1 MSFEEGGD
9 LASFAAIAESTIANK
24 EVSAE
29 TVEEATDATKNQET
43 TETKVEQ
50 EAANNES
57 SEEVTADPAPTDQS
71 EKTTEA
77 GNSEEVPEAAET
89 TENSTVQLTSE
100 QQRTYANLQPIF
112 LAMEMGQDAVQV
124 SQGEEQHQ
132 EATGSTTEEIE
143 QQQQQAFI
151 ATSSEHF
158 TQSSQAASM
167 LLSNV
172 VTTSGTEPP
181 ASLASILQDVVSG
194 MQSGAGSVPAA
205 IITDPNSGSGSFLI
219 VNQNGVPIVRPVLVS
234 NLPAGGVGPGGA
246 VSVSAETLQ
255 VLTAG
260 LHTVDDGSG
269 GGQET
274 VTVDVGATEAEGATA
289 ATGELPVEATVDIG
303 ADAVAMVAGA
313 QTVSQAV
320 THSGADLDEGE
331 EAAAALQKPMVAT
344 RNPTGKR
351 KLSDGPRVCGQC
363 NKSFKYPSD
372 LKKHLQIHTD
382 IKKFKCDD
390 CGRFFRRLHQLNVHQ
405 RIHSGEKP
413 YVCNRCGMAF
423 RHDSTV
429 TMHIRT
435 RHDHLRPFKCDEC
448 GSLFGRLSH
457 LKKHIRKVC
466 GDNKNKEKPIAQ
478 CRFCEVTFPTKG
490 DLRKHLLTCEKKEA
504 KVKAKEVTLHICDI
518 CNKEFASPYNLRRHQ
533 LTHTDEKPYQC
544 EVCNRQFKEKSSLTK
559 HIKRKHTG
567 VDQGS
572 QTDETGEQED
582 GYVNVDVIAESAAAS
597 GVTMETEETVE
608 AGIAGESVEETS
620 TVDASSLIV
629 ADSQGGGQQVT
640 EVVQA
645 SGEVEMATVEL
656 SLANGASGHSHDAS
670 ALQAAVEALVS
681 ASQHQL
687 AGAQEPME
695 EGEASTGKEIFE
707 GVTSQDAEGAA
718 ALMAVYVPEVK
729 PTEVNLQV
737 EYVQTTTEGDQEM
750 TTTTAAATEEE
761 S

>member
-9 LASFAAIAESTIANK
+9 LASFGAIAESTIASK
-24 EVSAE
+24 EDEPTELAPKGEEDGQSSKEEEGATNE
-29 TVEEATDATKNQET
+29 SGIDDTKNEKNAEEASCN
-43 TETKVEQ
+43 
-50 EAANNES
+50 
-57 SEEVTADPAPTDQS
+57 
-71 EKTTEA
+71 TEA
-77 GNSEEVPEAAET
+77 ISET
-89 TENSTVQLTSE
+89 DGTSVQLTSE
-100 QQRTYANLQPIF
+100 QERTYANLQPIF

-124 SQGEEQHQ
+124 NQTEEQQHQ
-132 EATGSTTEEIE
+132 EGTTEEME
-143 QQQQQAFI
+143 QRQTAFI
-151 ATSSEHF
+151 ATTSEF
-158 TQSSQAASM
+158 TNTTQAASM

-172 VTTSGTEPP
+172 TTTGAEPP

-194 MQSGAGSVPAA
+194 MQSSSGSVPAA
-205 IITDPNSGSGSFLI
+205 IITDPSSSSGSFLI

-234 NLPAGGVGPGGA
+234 NLPGGGVGASGA

-260 LHTVDDGSG
+260 LQAVDDGTAGSA
-269 GGQET
+269 QET
-274 VTVDVGATEAEGATA
+274 VAVDVGTSTEGTSAG
-289 ATGELPVEATVDIG
+289 GELSVEATVDIG
-303 ADAVAMVAGA
+303 GD
-313 QTVSQAV
+313 TVTLVGGTQAV
-320 THSGADLDEGE
+320 TQAVGDATTGLEGAHE
-331 EAAAALQKPMVAT
+331 ETAAMQKPVAT
-344 RNPTGKR
+344 RTPTGKR
-351 KLSDGPRVCGQC
+351 KLSDGPRVCEQC

-435 RHDHLRPFKCDEC
+435 RHDHLRPFKCNEC

-478 CRFCEVTFPTKG
+478 CRFCDVTFPTKG
-490 DLRKHLLTCEKKEA
+490 DLRKHLLNCEKKEA
-504 KVKAKEVTLHICDI
+504 KVKAKEVTLHICET

-544 EVCNRQFKEKSSLTK
+544 DVCNRQFKEKSSLTK

-608 AGIAGESVEETS
+608 AGIAGESVEEAS
-620 TVDASSLIV
+620 TVDASSLM
-629 ADSQGGGQQVT
+629 SEGQGNAEQVT

-656 SLANGASGHSHDAS
+656 SLANAAAAAAASSHSHDAS

-681 ASQHQL
+681 ASQHQMP
-687 AGAQEPME
+687 GAQEAME
-695 EGEASTGKEIFE
+695 EEEDSSSGKEIFD

-729 PTEVNLQV
+729 QTEVNLQV
-737 EYVQTTTEGDQEM
+737 EYVQTTEEDQEM
-750 TTTTAAATEEE
+750 VDEEE
-761 S
+761 N

>member
-9 LASFAAIAESTIANK
+9 LASFAAIAESTIASK
-24 EVSAE
+24 EDEPTELAPKG
-29 TVEEATDATKNQET
+29 EEDGQSSKEEEGAT
-43 TETKVEQ
+43 
-50 EAANNES
+50 NES
-57 SEEVTADPAPTDQS
+57 SIDDTKNEKNAEEAS
-71 EKTTEA
+71 CNTEA
-77 GNSEEVPEAAET
+77 ISET
-89 TENSTVQLTSE
+89 DGTSVQLTSE
-100 QQRTYANLQPIF
+100 QERTYANLQPIF

-124 SQGEEQHQ
+124 NQTEEQQHQ
-132 EATGSTTEEIE
+132 EGTTEEME
-143 QQQQQAFI
+143 QRQTAFI
-151 ATSSEHF
+151 ATTSEF
-158 TQSSQAASM
+158 TNTTQAASM

-172 VTTSGTEPP
+172 TTTGAEPP

-194 MQSGAGSVPAA
+194 MQSSSGSVPAA
-205 IITDPNSGSGSFLI
+205 IITDPSSSSGSFLI

-234 NLPAGGVGPGGA
+234 NLPGGGVGASGA

-260 LHTVDDGSG
+260 LQAVDDGTAGSA
-269 GGQET
+269 QET
-274 VTVDVGATEAEGATA
+274 VAVDVGASTEGTSAG
-289 ATGELPVEATVDIG
+289 GELSVEATVDIG
-303 ADAVAMVAGA
+303 GD
-313 QTVSQAV
+313 TVTLVGGTQAV
-320 THSGADLDEGE
+320 TQAVGDATTGLEGAHE
-331 EAAAALQKPMVAT
+331 ETAAMQKPVAT
-344 RNPTGKR
+344 RTPTGKR
-351 KLSDGPRVCGQC
+351 KLSDGPRVCEQC

-478 CRFCEVTFPTKG
+478 CRFCDVTFPTKG
-490 DLRKHLLTCEKKEA
+490 DLRKHLLNCEKKEA
-504 KVKAKEVTLHICDI
+504 KVKAKEVTLHICEI

-544 EVCNRQFKEKSSLTK
+544 DVCNRQFKEKSSLTK

-608 AGIAGESVEETS
+608 AGIAGESVEEAS
-620 TVDASSLIV
+620 TVDASSLM
-629 ADSQGGGQQVT
+629 SEGQGNAEQVT

-656 SLANGASGHSHDAS
+656 SLANAAAAAAASTHSHDAS

-681 ASQHQL
+681 ASQHQMP
-687 AGAQEPME
+687 GAQEAME
-695 EGEASTGKEIFE
+695 EEEDSSSGKEIFD

-729 PTEVNLQV
+729 QTEVNLQV
-737 EYVQTTTEGDQEM
+737 EYVQTTEEDQEM
-750 TTTTAAATEEE
+750 VDEEE
-761 S
+761 N

>member
-9 LASFAAIAESTIANK
+9 LASFAAIAESTIVSK
-24 EVSAE
+24 EDEPTELAPKG
-29 TVEEATDATKNQET
+29 EEDGQSSKEEEGAT
-43 TETKVEQ
+43 
-50 EAANNES
+50 NES
-57 SEEVTADPAPTDQS
+57 SIDDTKS
-71 EKTTEA
+71 EKNAEEASCNTEA
-77 GNSEEVPEAAET
+77 ISET
-89 TENSTVQLTSE
+89 DGTSVQLTSE
-100 QQRTYANLQPIF
+100 QERTYANLQPIF

-124 SQGEEQHQ
+124 NQTEEQQHQ
-132 EATGSTTEEIE
+132 EGTTEEME
-143 QQQQQAFI
+143 QRQTAFI
-151 ATSSEHF
+151 ATTSEF
-158 TQSSQAASM
+158 TNTTQAASM

-172 VTTSGTEPP
+172 TSTGAEPP

-194 MQSGAGSVPAA
+194 MQSSSGSVPAA
-205 IITDPNSGSGSFLI
+205 IITDPSSSSGSFLI

-234 NLPAGGVGPGGA
+234 NLPGGGVGAGGA

-260 LHTVDDGSG
+260 LQAVDDGTAGSAH
-269 GGQET
+269 ET
-274 VTVDVGATEAEGATA
+274 VAVDVGASTEGTSAG
-289 ATGELPVEATVDIG
+289 GELSVEATVDIG
-303 ADAVAMVAGA
+303 GD
-313 QTVSQAV
+313 TVTLVGGTQAV
-320 THSGADLDEGE
+320 TQAVGDATTGLEGAVE
-331 EAAAALQKPMVAT
+331 ETAAMQKPVAT
-344 RNPTGKR
+344 RTPTGKR
-351 KLSDGPRVCGQC
+351 KLSDGPRVCEQC

-413 YVCNRCGMAF
+413 YICNRCGMAF

-490 DLRKHLLTCEKKEA
+490 DLRKHLLNCEKKEA
-504 KVKAKEVTLHICDI
+504 KVKAKEVTLHICET

-544 EVCNRQFKEKSSLTK
+544 DVCNRQFKEKSSLTK

-608 AGIAGESVEETS
+608 AGIAGESVEEAS
-620 TVDASSLIV
+620 TVDASSLM
-629 ADSQGGGQQVT
+629 SEGQGNAEQVT

-656 SLANGASGHSHDAS
+656 SLANAAAAAAASSHSHDAS

-681 ASQHQL
+681 ASQHQMS
-687 AGAQEPME
+687 GAQEAME
-695 EGEASTGKEIFE
+695 EGEDSSSGKEIFD

-729 PTEVNLQV
+729 QAEVNLQV
-737 EYVQTTTEGDQEM
+737 EYVQTTEEDQEM
-750 TTTTAAATEEE
+750 EDEEE
-761 S
+761 N

>member
-1 MSFEEGGD
+1 MSTIFTEKSLNMSFEEGGD
-9 LASFAAIAESTIANK
+9 LASFAAIAESTIASK
-24 EVSAE
+24 EDEPTELAPKG
-29 TVEEATDATKNQET
+29 EEDGQSSKEEEGAT
-43 TETKVEQ
+43 
-50 EAANNES
+50 NES
-57 SEEVTADPAPTDQS
+57 SIDDTKNEKNAEEAS
-71 EKTTEA
+71 CNTEA
-77 GNSEEVPEAAET
+77 ISET
-89 TENSTVQLTSE
+89 DGTSVQLTSE
-100 QQRTYANLQPIF
+100 QERTYANLQPIF

-124 SQGEEQHQ
+124 HQTEEQQHQ
-132 EATGSTTEEIE
+132 EGTPEEME
-143 QQQQQAFI
+143 QRQTAFI
-151 ATSSEHF
+151 ATTSEF
-158 TQSSQAASM
+158 TNTTQAASM

-172 VTTSGTEPP
+172 TTTGAEPP

-194 MQSGAGSVPAA
+194 MQSSSGSVPAA
-205 IITDPNSGSGSFLI
+205 IITDPSSSSGSFLI

-234 NLPAGGVGPGGA
+234 NLPGGGVGASGA

-260 LHTVDDGSG
+260 LQAVDDGTAGSA
-269 GGQET
+269 QET
-274 VTVDVGATEAEGATA
+274 VAVDVGASTEGTSAG
-289 ATGELPVEATVDIG
+289 GELSVEATVDIG
-303 ADAVAMVAGA
+303 GD
-313 QTVSQAV
+313 TVTLVGGTQAV
-320 THSGADLDEGE
+320 TQAVGDATTGLEGAHE
-331 EAAAALQKPMVAT
+331 ETAAMQKPVAT
-344 RNPTGKR
+344 RTPTGKR
-351 KLSDGPRVCGQC
+351 KLSDGPRVCEQC

-413 YVCNRCGMAF
+413 YICPRCGMAF

-478 CRFCEVTFPTKG
+478 CRFCDVTFPTKG
-490 DLRKHLLTCEKKEA
+490 DLRKHLLNCEKKEA
-504 KVKAKEVTLHICDI
+504 KVKAKEVTLHICEI

-544 EVCNRQFKEKSSLTK
+544 DVCNRQFKEKSSLTK

-608 AGIAGESVEETS
+608 AGIAGESVEEAS
-620 TVDASSLIV
+620 TVDASSLM
-629 ADSQGGGQQVT
+629 SEGQGNAEQVT

-656 SLANGASGHSHDAS
+656 SLANAAAAAAASTHSHDAS

-681 ASQHQL
+681 ASQHQMP
-687 AGAQEPME
+687 GAQEAME
-695 EGEASTGKEIFE
+695 EEEDSSSGKEIFD

-729 PTEVNLQV
+729 QTEVNLQV
-737 EYVQTTTEGDQEM
+737 EYVQTTEEDQEM
-750 TTTTAAATEEE
+750 VDEEE
-761 S
+761 N

>member
-9 LASFAAIAESTIANK
+9 LASFAAIAESTIASK
-24 EVSAE
+24 EDEPTELAPKG
-29 TVEEATDATKNQET
+29 EEDGQSSKEEEGAT
-43 TETKVEQ
+43 
-50 EAANNES
+50 NES
-57 SEEVTADPAPTDQS
+57 SIDDTKNEKNAEEAS
-71 EKTTEA
+71 CNTEA
-77 GNSEEVPEAAET
+77 ISET
-89 TENSTVQLTSE
+89 DGTSVQLTSE
-100 QQRTYANLQPIF
+100 QERTYANLQPIF

-124 SQGEEQHQ
+124 HQTEEQQHQ
-132 EATGSTTEEIE
+132 EGTPEEME
-143 QQQQQAFI
+143 QRQTAFI
-151 ATSSEHF
+151 ATTSEF
-158 TQSSQAASM
+158 TNTTQAASM

-172 VTTSGTEPP
+172 TTTGAEPP

-194 MQSGAGSVPAA
+194 MQSSSGSVPAA
-205 IITDPNSGSGSFLI
+205 IITDPSSSSGSFLI

-234 NLPAGGVGPGGA
+234 NLPGGGVGASGA

-260 LHTVDDGSG
+260 LQAVDDGTAGSA
-269 GGQET
+269 QET
-274 VTVDVGATEAEGATA
+274 VAVDVGASTEGTSAG
-289 ATGELPVEATVDIG
+289 GELSVEATVDIG
-303 ADAVAMVAGA
+303 GD
-313 QTVSQAV
+313 TVTLVGGTQAV
-320 THSGADLDEGE
+320 TQAVGDATTGLEGAHE
-331 EAAAALQKPMVAT
+331 ETAAMQKPVAT
-344 RNPTGKR
+344 RTPTGKR
-351 KLSDGPRVCGQC
+351 KLSDGPRVCEQC

-413 YVCNRCGMAF
+413 YICPRCGMAF

-478 CRFCEVTFPTKG
+478 CRFCDVTFPTKG
-490 DLRKHLLTCEKKEA
+490 DLRKHLLNCEKKEA
-504 KVKAKEVTLHICDI
+504 KVKAKEVTLHICEI

-544 EVCNRQFKEKSSLTK
+544 DVCNRQFKEKSSLTK

-608 AGIAGESVEETS
+608 AGIAGESVEEAS
-620 TVDASSLIV
+620 TVDASSLM
-629 ADSQGGGQQVT
+629 SEGQGNAEQVT

-656 SLANGASGHSHDAS
+656 SLANAAAAAAASTHSHDAS

-681 ASQHQL
+681 ASQHQMP
-687 AGAQEPME
+687 GAQEAME
-695 EGEASTGKEIFE
+695 EEEDSSSGKEIFD

-729 PTEVNLQV
+729 QTEVNLQV
-737 EYVQTTTEGDQEM
+737 EYVQTTEEDQEM
-750 TTTTAAATEEE
+750 VDEEE
-761 S
+761 N

>member
-24 EVSAE
+24 EEQTTELALKEEEDEQSAKE
-29 TVEEATDATKNQET
+29 VEAASNQSNSADTALEKIGEEAKCNTESV
-43 TETKVEQ
+43 TET
-50 EAANNES
+50 
-57 SEEVTADPAPTDQS
+57 D
-71 EKTTEA
+71 
-77 GNSEEVPEAAET
+77 GNSE
-89 TENSTVQLTSE
+89 QLTSE
-100 QQRTYANLQPIF
+100 QERTYANLQPIF
-112 LAMEMGQDAVQV
+112 LAMEMGQEAVQV
-124 SQGEEQHQ
+124 NHGDEQQHQ
-132 EATGSTTEEIE
+132 EDTTEELE
-143 QQQQQAFI
+143 QQQTAYI
-151 ATSSEHF
+151 ATSNEHF
-158 TQSSQAASM
+158 TNTTQAASM

-172 VTTSGTEPP
+172 TTSGAEPP

-194 MQSGAGSVPAA
+194 MQSGTGSVPAA

-234 NLPAGGVGPGGA
+234 NLPAGGVGAGGA

-260 LHTVDDGSG
+260 LQAVDDGTADSTH
-269 GGQET
+269 EA
-274 VTVDVGATEAEGATA
+274 VAVDVGSGAEGTSS
-289 ATGELPVEATVDIG
+289 GGDLSVEATVDIG
-303 ADAVAMVAGA
+303 ADTVTMVTGG
-313 QTVSQAV
+313 QAV
-320 THSGADLDEGE
+320 TQAVGDTGTGLEGGDEQTV
-331 EAAAALQKPMVAT
+331 ALQKPIAART
-344 RNPTGKR
+344 PTGKR
-351 KLSDGPRVCGQC
+351 KLSDGPRVCTQC

-382 IKKFKCDD
+382 IKKFKCED

-435 RHDHLRPFKCDEC
+435 RHDHLRPFKCEEC

-466 GDNKNKEKPIAQ
+466 GDNRNKEKPIAQ
-478 CRFCEVTFPTKG
+478 CRFCDVTFPTKG
-490 DLRKHLLTCEKKEA
+490 DLRKHLLNCEKKEA
-504 KVKAKEVTLHICDI
+504 KVKAKEVTLHICET

-544 EVCNRQFKEKSSLTK
+544 DVCNRQFKEKSSLTK

-582 GYVNVDVIAESAAAS
+582 GYVNVDVIAESAAVS

-608 AGIAGESVEETS
+608 AGIAGEGVEETS
-620 TVDASSLIV
+620 TVDASSLMGEGQ
-629 ADSQGGGQQVT
+629 ADTEQMT

-656 SLANGASGHSHDAS
+656 SLANAAAAAAASGQSHDAS

-681 ASQHQL
+681 ASQHHI
-687 AGAQEPME
+687 AGAQEAME
-695 EGEASTGKEIFE
+695 EEDSSSGKEIFD
-707 GVTSQDAEGAA
+707 GVTSQEAEGAA

-729 PTEVNLQV
+729 QSEVNLQV
-737 EYVQTTTEGDQEM
+737 EYVQTTEGDQEM
-750 TTTTAAATEEE
+750 PADDD

>member
-1 MSFEEGGD
+1 MSFEDGGD

-24 EVSAE
+24 EGEPDE
-29 TVEEATDATKNQET
+29 TASKNEENVAVK
-43 TETKVEQ
+43 
-50 EAANNES
+50 
-57 SEEVTADPAPTDQS
+57 EE
-71 EKTTEA
+71 
-77 GNSEEVPEAAET
+77 EAAENEANMEET
-89 TENSTVQLTSE
+89 TDEKPAEETNTEGVSEAESSTVQLTSE

-112 LAMEMGQDAVQV
+112 LAMEMGQEAVQV
-124 SQGEEQHQ
+124 SQGEEQPQ
-132 EATGSTTEEIE
+132 DGTSDDIE
-143 QQQQQAFI
+143 QQQTAFI
-151 ATSSEHF
+151 ATTSEQF
-158 TQSSQAASM
+158 TNTTQAASM

-172 VTTSGTEPP
+172 TTSGTETP

-194 MQSGAGSVPAA
+194 MQSGTGSVPAA

-234 NLPAGGVGPGGA
+234 NLPTGGVGPGGA

-260 LHTVDDGSG
+260 LHAVDDGSPG
-269 GGQET
+269 SGQEA
-274 VTVDVGATEAEGATA
+274 VTVDVSAEAEGTSAG
-289 ATGELPVEATVDIG
+289 GELSVEATVDIG
-303 ADAVAMVAGA
+303 SDTVAMVSSA
-313 QTVSQAV
+313 QAVSQAV
-320 THSGADLDEGE
+320 GDTGAELDEGE
-331 EAAAALQKPMVAT
+331 EAAVTLQKPIAT
-344 RNPTGKR
+344 RTPTGKR

-478 CRFCEVTFPTKG
+478 CRFCDVTFPTKG
-490 DLRKHLLTCEKKEA
+490 DLRKHLLNCEKKEA
-504 KVKAKEVTLHICDI
+504 KVKAKEVTLHICET

-544 EVCNRQFKEKSSLTK
+544 DVCNRQFKEKSSLTK

-620 TVDASSLIV
+620 TVDASSLIPGEG
-629 ADSQGGGQQVT
+629 QGNGQQVT

-656 SLANGASGHSHDAS
+656 SLANAAAASGHSHDAS

-681 ASQHQL
+681 ASQQQI
-687 AGAQEPME
+687 AGAQEAME
-695 EGEASTGKEIFE
+695 EDASSGKEIFE
-707 GVTSQDAEGAA
+707 GVTSQEAEGAA

-729 PTEVNLQV
+729 QPEVNLQV
-737 EYVQTTTEGDQEM
+737 EYVQTTEADQEM
-750 TTTTAAATEEE
+750 VAEED

>member
-1 MSFEEGGD
+1 MSFEDGGD
-9 LASFAAIAESTIANK
+9 LASFAAIAESAIANK
-24 EVSAE
+24 EEETAE
-29 TVEEATDATKNQET
+29 AKEEPQEIKEEDAANNVGSNASEPSEPAAAEATD
-43 TETKVEQ
+43 
-50 EAANNES
+50 S
-57 SEEVTADPAPTDQS
+57 STA
-71 EKTTEA
+71 E
-77 GNSEEVPEAAET
+77 
-89 TENSTVQLTSE
+89 LTSE

-112 LAMEMGQDAVQV
+112 LAMEMGQEAVNQE
-124 SQGEEQHQ
+124 QGQ
-132 EATGSTTEEIE
+132 ESTTVEIG
-143 QQQQQAFI
+143 QQQTTYI
-151 ATSSEHF
+151 ATTSEQF
-158 TQSSQAASM
+158 TQPSQATSM
-167 LLSNV
+167 LLTSAA
-172 VTTSGTEPP
+172 TSGAETP

-234 NLPAGGVGPGGA
+234 NLPAGGVGQGNA

-260 LHTVDDGSG
+260 LHTVDDGSAG
-269 GGQET
+269 SGQET
-274 VTVDVGATEAEGATA
+274 VTVDVGAEAEGSSGA
-289 ATGELPVEATVDIG
+289 GELSVEATVDIG
-303 ADAVAMVAGA
+303 ADTVAVVAGA
-313 QTVSQAV
+313 QAV
-320 THSGADLDEGE
+320 TQGDNGAELEEGE
-331 EAAAALQKPMVAT
+331 ETVGVQKSIAARA
-344 RNPTGKR
+344 PTGKR
-351 KLSDGPRVCGQC
+351 KLSDGPRVCEQC

-382 IKKFKCDD
+382 IKKFKCED

-413 YVCNRCGMAF
+413 YVCPRCGMAF

-435 RHDHLRPFKCDEC
+435 RHDHLRPFKCEVC
-448 GSLFGRLSH
+448 GNLFGRLSH

-478 CRFCEVTFPTKG
+478 CRFCDVTFSTKG
-490 DLRKHLLTCEKKEA
+490 DLRKHLLNCEKKEA
-504 KVKAKEVTLHICDI
+504 KVKAKEVTLHICET

-582 GYVNVDVIAESAAAS
+582 GYVNVDVIAESAAVS

-608 AGIAGESVEETS
+608 AGIAAETVEGAS
-620 TVDASSLIV
+620 TVDASSLIPGEEEEEEEE
-629 ADSQGGGQQVT
+629 AQGGAQQVT

-656 SLANGASGHSHDAS
+656 QLANAAAGTAHSHDAS

-681 ASQHQL
+681 ASQHQI
-687 AGAQEPME
+687 AGVTQETME
-695 EGEASTGKEIFE
+695 EDSSAGKEIFE

-729 PTEVNLQV
+729 QAEVNLELV
-737 EYVQTTTEGDQEM
+737 NVDGSKMEYVETTEEGDQEM
-750 TTTTAAATEEE
+750 PAEVGEEE

>member
-1 MSFEEGGD
+1 MIQKNEKN
-9 LASFAAIAESTIANK
+9 A
-24 EVSAE
+24 
-29 TVEEATDATKNQET
+29 EEASCN
-43 TETKVEQ
+43 
-50 EAANNES
+50 
-57 SEEVTADPAPTDQS
+57 
-71 EKTTEA
+71 TEA
-77 GNSEEVPEAAET
+77 ISET
-89 TENSTVQLTSE
+89 DGTSVQLTSE
-100 QQRTYANLQPIF
+100 QERTYANLQPIF

-124 SQGEEQHQ
+124 HQTEEQQHQ
-132 EATGSTTEEIE
+132 EGTPEEME
-143 QQQQQAFI
+143 QRQTAFI
-151 ATSSEHF
+151 ATTSEF
-158 TQSSQAASM
+158 TNTTQAASM

-172 VTTSGTEPP
+172 TTTGAEPP

-194 MQSGAGSVPAA
+194 MQSSSGSVPAA
-205 IITDPNSGSGSFLI
+205 IITDPSSSSGSFLI

-234 NLPAGGVGPGGA
+234 NLPGGGVGASGA

-260 LHTVDDGSG
+260 LQAVDDGTAGSA
-269 GGQET
+269 QET
-274 VTVDVGATEAEGATA
+274 VAVDVGASTEGTSAG
-289 ATGELPVEATVDIG
+289 GELSVEATVDIG
-303 ADAVAMVAGA
+303 GD
-313 QTVSQAV
+313 TVTLVGGTQAV
-320 THSGADLDEGE
+320 TQAVGDATTGLEGAHE
-331 EAAAALQKPMVAT
+331 ETAAMQKPVAT
-344 RNPTGKR
+344 RTPTGKR
-351 KLSDGPRVCGQC
+351 KLSDGPRVCEQC

-413 YVCNRCGMAF
+413 YICPRCGMAF

-478 CRFCEVTFPTKG
+478 CRFCDVTFPTKG
-490 DLRKHLLTCEKKEA
+490 DLRKHLLNCEKKEA
-504 KVKAKEVTLHICDI
+504 KVKAKEVTLHICEI

-544 EVCNRQFKEKSSLTK
+544 DVCNRQFKEKSSLTK

-608 AGIAGESVEETS
+608 AGIAGESVEEAS
-620 TVDASSLIV
+620 TVDASSLM
-629 ADSQGGGQQVT
+629 SEGQGNAEQVT

-656 SLANGASGHSHDAS
+656 SLANAAAAAAASTHSHDAS

-681 ASQHQL
+681 ASQHQMP
-687 AGAQEPME
+687 GAQEAME
-695 EGEASTGKEIFE
+695 EEEDSSSGKEIFD

-729 PTEVNLQV
+729 QTEVNLQV
-737 EYVQTTTEGDQEM
+737 EYVQTTEEDQEM
-750 TTTTAAATEEE
+750 VDEEE
-761 S
+761 N

>member
-1 MSFEEGGD
+1 MCF
-9 LASFAAIAESTIANK
+9 
-24 EVSAE
+24 
-29 TVEEATDATKNQET
+29 
-43 TETKVEQ
+43 
-50 EAANNES
+50 
-57 SEEVTADPAPTDQS
+57 
-71 EKTTEA
+71 
-77 GNSEEVPEAAET
+77 
-89 TENSTVQLTSE
+89 
-100 QQRTYANLQPIF
+100 
-112 LAMEMGQDAVQV
+112 
-124 SQGEEQHQ
+124 
-132 EATGSTTEEIE
+132 
-143 QQQQQAFI
+143 
-151 ATSSEHF
+151 
-158 TQSSQAASM
+158 
-167 LLSNV
+167 V
-172 VTTSGTEPP
+172 V
-181 ASLASILQDVVSG
+181 L
-194 MQSGAGSVPAA
+194 
-205 IITDPNSGSGSFLI
+205 
-219 VNQNGVPIVRPVLVS
+219 
-234 NLPAGGVGPGGA
+234 
-246 VSVSAETLQ
+246 
-255 VLTAG
+255 
-260 LHTVDDGSG
+260 
-269 GGQET
+269 
-274 VTVDVGATEAEGATA
+274 
-289 ATGELPVEATVDIG
+289 
-303 ADAVAMVAGA
+303 
-313 QTVSQAV
+313 
-320 THSGADLDEGE
+320 
-331 EAAAALQKPMVAT
+331 
-344 RNPTGKR
+344 
-351 KLSDGPRVCGQC
+351 C
-363 NKSFKYPSD
+363 PS
-372 LKKHLQIHTD
+372 
-382 IKKFKCDD
+382 
-390 CGRFFRRLHQLNVHQ
+390 
-405 RIHSGEKP
+405 
-413 YVCNRCGMAF
+413 
-423 RHDSTV
+423 
-429 TMHIRT
+429 
-435 RHDHLRPFKCDEC
+435 
-448 GSLFGRLSH
+448 
-457 LKKHIRKVC
+457 
-466 GDNKNKEKPIAQ
+466 
-478 CRFCEVTFPTKG
+478 
-490 DLRKHLLTCEKKEA
+490 EA

-750 TTTTAAATEEE
+750 TTTTAAAAEEE

>member
-9 LASFAAIAESTIANK
+9 LASFAAIAESTIASK
-24 EVSAE
+24 EDEPAE
-29 TVEEATDATKNQET
+29 LAPKGEEDGQSSKEEEGAT
-43 TETKVEQ
+43 
-50 EAANNES
+50 NES
-57 SEEVTADPAPTDQS
+57 SIDDTKNEKNAEEAS
-71 EKTTEA
+71 CNTEA
-77 GNSEEVPEAAET
+77 ISET
-89 TENSTVQLTSE
+89 DGTSVQLTSE
-100 QQRTYANLQPIF
+100 QERTYANLQPIF

-124 SQGEEQHQ
+124 NQTEEQQHQ
-132 EATGSTTEEIE
+132 EGTTEEME
-143 QQQQQAFI
+143 QRQTAFI
-151 ATSSEHF
+151 ATTSEF
-158 TQSSQAASM
+158 TNTTQAASM

-172 VTTSGTEPP
+172 TTTGAEPP

-194 MQSGAGSVPAA
+194 MQSSSGSVPAA
-205 IITDPNSGSGSFLI
+205 IITDPSSSSGSFLI

-234 NLPAGGVGPGGA
+234 NLPGGGVGASGA

-260 LHTVDDGSG
+260 LQAVDDGTAGSA
-269 GGQET
+269 QET
-274 VTVDVGATEAEGATA
+274 VAVDVGASTEGTSAG
-289 ATGELPVEATVDIG
+289 GELSVEATVDIG
-303 ADAVAMVAGA
+303 GD
-313 QTVSQAV
+313 TVTLVGGTQAV
-320 THSGADLDEGE
+320 TQAVGDATTGLEGAHE
-331 EAAAALQKPMVAT
+331 ETAAMQKPVAT
-344 RNPTGKR
+344 RTPTGKR
-351 KLSDGPRVCGQC
+351 KLSDGPRVCEQC

-478 CRFCEVTFPTKG
+478 CRFCDVTFPTKG
-490 DLRKHLLTCEKKEA
+490 DLRKHLLNCEKKEA
-504 KVKAKEVTLHICDI
+504 KVKAKEVTLHICEI

-544 EVCNRQFKEKSSLTK
+544 DVCNRQFKEKSSLTK

-608 AGIAGESVEETS
+608 AGIAGESVEEAS
-620 TVDASSLIV
+620 TVDASSLM
-629 ADSQGGGQQVT
+629 SEGQGNAEQVT

-656 SLANGASGHSHDAS
+656 SLANAAAAAAASTHSHDAS

-681 ASQHQL
+681 ASQHQMP
-687 AGAQEPME
+687 GAQEAME
-695 EGEASTGKEIFE
+695 EEEDSSSGKEIFD

-729 PTEVNLQV
+729 QTEVNLQV
-737 EYVQTTTEGDQEM
+737 EYVQTTEEDQEM
-750 TTTTAAATEEE
+750 VDEEE
-761 S
+761 N

>member
-9 LASFAAIAESTIANK
+9 LASFAAIAESTIASK
-24 EVSAE
+24 EDEPTELAPKGEEDGQSSKEEEGATNE
-29 TVEEATDATKNQET
+29 SGIDDTKNEKNAEEASCN
-43 TETKVEQ
+43 
-50 EAANNES
+50 
-57 SEEVTADPAPTDQS
+57 
-71 EKTTEA
+71 TEA
-77 GNSEEVPEAAET
+77 ISET
-89 TENSTVQLTSE
+89 DGTSVQLTSE
-100 QQRTYANLQPIF
+100 QERTYANLQPIF

-124 SQGEEQHQ
+124 NQTEEQQHQ
-132 EATGSTTEEIE
+132 EGTTEEME
-143 QQQQQAFI
+143 QRQTAFI
-151 ATSSEHF
+151 ATTSEF
-158 TQSSQAASM
+158 TNTTQAASM

-172 VTTSGTEPP
+172 TTTGAEPP

-194 MQSGAGSVPAA
+194 MQSSSGSVPAA
-205 IITDPNSGSGSFLI
+205 IITDPSSSSGSFLI

-234 NLPAGGVGPGGA
+234 NLPGGGVGASGA

-260 LHTVDDGSG
+260 LQAVDDGTAGSA
-269 GGQET
+269 QET
-274 VTVDVGATEAEGATA
+274 VAVDVGTSTEGTSAG
-289 ATGELPVEATVDIG
+289 GELSVEATVDIG
-303 ADAVAMVAGA
+303 GD
-313 QTVSQAV
+313 TVTLVGGTQAV
-320 THSGADLDEGE
+320 TQAVGDATTGLEGAHE
-331 EAAAALQKPMVAT
+331 ETAAMQKPVAT
-344 RNPTGKR
+344 RTPTGKR
-351 KLSDGPRVCGQC
+351 KLSDGPRVCEQC

-435 RHDHLRPFKCDEC
+435 RHDHLRPFKCNEC

-478 CRFCEVTFPTKG
+478 CRFCDVTFPTKG
-490 DLRKHLLTCEKKEA
+490 DLRKHLLNCEKKEA
-504 KVKAKEVTLHICDI
+504 KVKAKEVTLHICET

-544 EVCNRQFKEKSSLTK
+544 DVCNRQFKEKSSLTK

-608 AGIAGESVEETS
+608 AGIAGESVEEAS
-620 TVDASSLIV
+620 TVDASSLM
-629 ADSQGGGQQVT
+629 SEGQGNAEQVT

-656 SLANGASGHSHDAS
+656 SLANAAAAAAASSHSHDAS

-681 ASQHQL
+681 ASQHQMP
-687 AGAQEPME
+687 GAQEAME
-695 EGEASTGKEIFE
+695 EEEDSSSGKEIFD

-729 PTEVNLQV
+729 QTEVNLQV
-737 EYVQTTTEGDQEM
+737 EYVQTTEEDQEM
-750 TTTTAAATEEE
+750 VDEEE
-761 S
+761 N

>member
-331 EAAAALQKPMVAT
+331 EAAAALQKPMAAT

-372 LKKHLQIHTD
+372 LKKHLQIHT
-382 IKKFKCDD
+382 
-390 CGRFFRRLHQLNVHQ
+390 G
-405 RIHSGEKP
+405 
-413 YVCNRCGMAF
+413 
-423 RHDSTV
+423 
-429 TMHIRT
+429 
-435 RHDHLRPFKCDEC
+435 
-448 GSLFGRLSH
+448 
-457 LKKHIRKVC
+457 
-466 GDNKNKEKPIAQ
+466 Q
-478 CRFCEVTFPTKG
+478 C
-490 DLRKHLLTCEKKEA
+490 
-504 KVKAKEVTLHICDI
+504 
-518 CNKEFASPYNLRRHQ
+518 
-533 LTHTDEKPYQC
+533 
-544 EVCNRQFKEKSSLTK
+544 
-559 HIKRKHTG
+559 
-567 VDQGS
+567 
-572 QTDETGEQED
+572 
-582 GYVNVDVIAESAAAS
+582 
-597 GVTMETEETVE
+597 
-608 AGIAGESVEETS
+608 
-620 TVDASSLIV
+620 
-629 ADSQGGGQQVT
+629 
-640 EVVQA
+640 
-645 SGEVEMATVEL
+645 
-656 SLANGASGHSHDAS
+656 
-670 ALQAAVEALVS
+670 
-681 ASQHQL
+681 
-687 AGAQEPME
+687 
-695 EGEASTGKEIFE
+695 
-707 GVTSQDAEGAA
+707 
-718 ALMAVYVPEVK
+718 
-729 PTEVNLQV
+729 
-737 EYVQTTTEGDQEM
+737 
-750 TTTTAAATEEE
+750 
-761 S
+761 